1 MNEIKEMKEQHIE
14 ILENGDKYY
23 YSDKEM
29 TVRHREDG
37 PAIENEDGT
46 KCWYVDGKLHREDG
60 PAFDWDGGSK
70 AWYIDGNCHREDGP
84 AIESANGTK
93 KWYINGK
100 LHREDGP
107 AIEDA
112 NGTKKWYINGKKLTE
127 EQFTDRNKTEFSLDE
142 RVMMSASLL
151 SEQKKELRYN

>member
-100 LHREDGP
+100 
-107 AIEDA
+107 
-112 NGTKKWYINGKKLTE
+112 KLTE